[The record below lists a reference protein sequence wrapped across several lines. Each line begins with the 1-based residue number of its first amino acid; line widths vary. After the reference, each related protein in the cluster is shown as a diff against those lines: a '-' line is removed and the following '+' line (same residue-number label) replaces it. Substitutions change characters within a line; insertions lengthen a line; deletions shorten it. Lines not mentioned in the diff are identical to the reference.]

1 MSILNL
7 NKSVALI
14 TRVLDT
20 KTPTEPLIDIPR
32 GKPALCAAPSTA
44 PLARV
49 LPEEVGLPSADVL
62 AFAKSLEKNDTVNI
76 HSVTLVRDGKIFFER
91 AYGDKEIGCPTYVF
105 SCSKSFVSI
114 AIGLLCDEGRLSLDE
129 DIESIFPEST
139 GRIAKIS
146 RRVVTV
152 RDLLTMQSGASFSEL
167 DCMAESEWLRAFIT
181 SAAIGEH
188 GRGFFY
194 NSLNTYALAAI
205 VTKRSGQ
212 SLTQYL
218 KERLFSP
225 LGIENIFWELGP
237 EGIEKGGW
245 GLYISAEDLA
255 KVGIMLLSFGRY
267 GGKQIL
273 SEAYVKDAT
282 SPKTKTPDSL
292 GAFDYGYQ
300 IWTESGRDA
309 FLFNGMLG
317 QNMYVN
323 RENGIIC
330 VTFAGNTHA
339 FQQCDVFSYVNEYF
353 TKPYPR
359 FCKKTKHT
367 RALKKYQKS
376 KLARRIFVKKPR
388 LPRECVLLDGES
400 YTADKQTSVG
410 LFPFLMQC
418 IFNNYSTGFEKAGF
432 EISNGKLYLLYSE
445 KKKTFRLPVGFDKA
459 ERTVI
464 DYYGDSFSVCV
475 RGAFSRDFRN
485 RLTLDIKCD
494 FSELPSSRFIK
505 FVFTYTGAEM
515 TQTEIPGDAVIASV
529 LRSQADERPDN
540 KIFAA
545 MRDKVG
551 SELFEYKTSTLFS
564 PTLILKKK

>member
-1 MSILNL
+1 MSILSF

-14 TRVLDT
+14 TRVLDAR
-20 KTPTEPLIDIPR
+20 TPTEPMINIPR
-32 GKPALCAAPSTA
+32 GKPALTPEPSPA
-44 PLARV
+44 PLDRV
-49 LPEEVGLPSADVL
+49 LPEEVGVPSADVL

-76 HSVTLVRDGKIFFER
+76 HSVTLVKSGKIFFEH
-91 AYGDKEIGCPTYVF
+91 AYGDKETGCPTYVF

-114 AIGLLCDEGRLSLDE
+114 AIGLLCDEKKLSLDE

-139 GRIAKIS
+139 GKLARIS

-152 RDLLTMQSGASFSEL
+152 RDLLTMQSGASFGEL
-167 DCMAESEWLRAFIT
+167 DCMAESEWLRTFIT
-181 SAAIGEH
+181 SAAIGEY
-188 GRGFFY
+188 GREFFY

-205 VTKRSGQ
+205 VVKRSGV
-212 SLTQYL
+212 SLTEYL
-218 KERLFSP
+218 KEKLFSP
-225 LGIENIFWELGP
+225 LGITNIYWELGP

-255 KVGIMLLSFGRY
+255 KVGIMLLDCGKY
-267 GGKQIL
+267 GDKRIL
-273 SEAYVKDAT
+273 SEEYAKEAT
-282 SPKTKTPDSL
+282 SPKAKTPDSL

-300 IWTESGRDA
+300 IWTENGRDA

-353 TKPYPR
+353 TKPYPSS
-359 FCKKTKHT
+359 CKKTKYT
-367 RALKKYQKS
+367 RALKVYGKEKKEHPLFKS
-376 KLARRIFVKKPR
+376 T
-388 LPRECVLLDGES
+388 LPRECALVDGEL
-400 YTADKQTSVG
+400 YTADKKTAVG

-432 EISNGKLYLLYSE
+432 EISNGKFYLLYSE
-445 KKKTFRLPVGFDKA
+445 KEKTFRLPVGFRSPEK
-459 ERTVI
+459 TVI
-464 DYYGDSFSVCV
+464 DYYGDSFSACV

-494 FSELPSSRFIK
+494 FSELPSTRFIK
-505 FVFTYTGAEM
+505 FVFTYKGAEM
-515 TQTEIPGDAVIASV
+515 TQTELPGDAVIASV

-551 SELFEYKTSTLFS
+551 SELFEYKTSALFS
-564 PTLILKKK
+564 PTLTLKKK